1 MIFEFEESAT
11 QNARMKVVG
20 VAQTYPPEKLRA
32 ATLVVDSLAALDV
45 VGLRML
51 FG

>member
-1 MIFEFEESAT
+1 
-11 QNARMKVVG
+11 MKVVA
-20 VAQTYPPEKLRA
+20 VAQTYPPETLRA

-45 VGLRML
+45 AGLRQL